1 MDSIIPVAAN
11 SSISVLAQFGE
22 ASCLCLG
29 KGQAL
34 DGVHMNALK
43 SDEFVK
49 RPHAAYAAYLISR
62 PAEPNVV
69 LAMGILASEM
79 DYAITSLMSCPLS
92 DSLCGQ
98 VLKSGIPIGHRT
110 SDFVYEA
117 IHECLSPGHVMVVF
131 WAEDTLH
138 GKLKDT
144 SEIQQ
149 HHIPNG
155 DELVHAYPRPYAR
168 AQLRNTGISA
178 IAQVHVR
185 NALRAH
191 SAISGLPKRRG
202 A

>member
-69 LAMGILASEM
+69 LAMGILAS
-79 DYAITSLMSCPLS
+79 DPSSAPLRI
-92 DSLCGQ
+92 Q
-98 VLKSGIPIGHRT
+98 VLSFRGLA
-110 SDFVYEA
+110 F
-117 IHECLSPGHVMVVF
+117 
-131 WAEDTLH
+131 
-138 GKLKDT
+138 
-144 SEIQQ
+144 
-149 HHIPNG
+149 
-155 DELVHAYPRPYAR
+155 R
-168 AQLRNTGISA
+168 AGW
-178 IAQVHVR
+178 
-185 NALRAH
+185 
-191 SAISGLPKRRG
+191 
-202 A
+202 